1 MPSKTEHPS
10 RPAEVTE
17 HSRGPGRGGGGGE
30 EGVRVGV
37 GTLFQLALSH
47 CPVCVRASCF
57 SLWAM
62 GIWGGGWSLLF
73 SASSPAPR
81 TAPGAQRELRP
92 HLLREDR
99 SSLDTGLL
107 PETVLAGKMTV
118 WVAMGTRGITAA
130 LLWSGPLLP
139 P

>member
-10 RPAEVTE
+10 CPAEVTE

-37 GTLFQLALSH
+37 GTLFQLTLSH

-62 GIWGGGWSLLF
+62 GIWGDGEGGPCF
-73 SASSPAPR
+73 S
-81 TAPGAQRELRP
+81 Q
-92 HLLREDR
+92 
-99 SSLDTGLL
+99 
-107 PETVLAGKMTV
+107 
-118 WVAMGTRGITAA
+118 
-130 LLWSGPLLP
+130 LP
-139 P
+139 PRHLAQHQALSGSSGHTC